1 MYAPIP
7 EEQLNFD
14 YPTAALARNWENV
27 LELMINRAS
36 PYATPLK
43 NCVVTFDAEGIIVL
57 VPEDRYNF
65 TERMSIANIDNIR
78 KLFSEV
84 TGTDYTIKIVKR
96 GEFDPRLILN
106 PFTLPKAESS
116 QTETTQTQETEIR
129 NIENKGT
136 DKLDNF
142 FDKYSEIITDGDRQS
157 AFSEVPAE
165 VGEQSVIDD
174 DREEFL
180 DESEMLDDDNENL

>member
-1 MYAPIP
+1 
-7 EEQLNFD
+7 
-14 YPTAALARNWENV
+14 
-27 LELMINRAS
+27 
-36 PYATPLK
+36 
-43 NCVVTFDAEGIIVL
+43 
-57 VPEDRYNF
+57 
-65 TERMSIANIDNIR
+65 MSIANIDNIR

-106 PFTLPKAESS
+106 PFTLPKTESS
-116 QTETTQTQETEIR
+116 QTEATQTQETEIQ

-136 DKLDNF
+136 DKFDNF

-180 DESEMLDDDNENL
+180 DESEIFDDNDENL